1 MSEVSRVER
10 VQIAGTLLAGDDDWV
25 VSTRSDS
32 RDGARVLESASQERV
47 LLYLAARVWLEGAK
61 DEEPCFYLVP
71 LTTIVNGERPL
82 EEEVETW
89 VSARLDVSWV
99 SGGKARLDRSFLYQ
113 GRCGCRPS
121 GEDTH
126 MKVEHSQ
133 ECIGAQR
140 KTSKKES
147 GKNGC

>member
-1 MSEVSRVER
+1 MSEASRVEK
-10 VQIAGTLLAGDDDWV
+10 VQIAGTVLAGDDDWV

-61 DEEPCFYLVP
+61 DEQPCFYLVP

-82 EEEVETW
+82 EEHVEAW
-89 VSARLDVSWV
+89 VAARLDVSSV
-99 SGGKARLDRSFLYQ
+99 VRGKVRLERRFLYQ
-113 GRCGCRPS
+113 GRCGCRPT

-126 MKVEHSQ
+126 LEVEHSL
-133 ECIGAQR
+133 ECVEAQR
-140 KTSKKES
+140 RISRKES
-147 GKNGC
+147 GENGG